1 MLSQAMLTK
10 VRLKREGQE
19 IKSENENEKKMNQF
33 YTYNIKEFEVV
44 PKKKKKIVKCFM
56 STKK

>member
-44 PKKKKKIVKCFM
+44 PKKKKNSEVFYVD
-56 STKK
+56 

>member
-44 PKKKKKIVKCFM
+44 PKKKKKNSEVFYVD
-56 STKK
+56 

>member
-19 IKSENENEKKMNQF
+19 IKSENENEKKNESVL
-33 YTYNIKEFEVV
+33 YI
-44 PKKKKKIVKCFM
+44 
-56 STKK
+56 